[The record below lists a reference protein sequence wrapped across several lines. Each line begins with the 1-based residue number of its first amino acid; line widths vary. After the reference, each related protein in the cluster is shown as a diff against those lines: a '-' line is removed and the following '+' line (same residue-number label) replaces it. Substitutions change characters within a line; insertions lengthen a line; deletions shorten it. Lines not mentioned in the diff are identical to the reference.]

1 MTNVCLKKQKKARKK
16 AIKITPPW
24 FFWAMVVFFFN
35 DYYKKLHNL
44 GFSSTYRT
52 RGQTHTI
59 IIKRKLADSHK
70 EHFGFRV

>member
-1 MTNVCLKKQKKARKK
+1 VSEKTKESKKEGNQNTAS
-16 AIKITPPW
+16 
-24 FFWAMVVFFFN
+24 MVFLGYGCFFFMIITKN
-35 DYYKKLHNL
+35 SNNL

>member
-16 AIKITPPW
+16 AIKITPLW
-24 FFWAMVVFFFN
+24 FFWAMVVNFN

-59 IIKRKLADSHK
+59 IIKRKLSDSHK

>member
-1 MTNVCLKKQKKARKK
+1 VSEKTKESKKEGNQNNAS
-16 AIKITPPW
+16 
-24 FFWAMVVFFFN
+24 MVFLGYGCFFFY

-70 EHFGFRV
+70 ERFGFRV